1 MKKEEIVNKIT
12 DFLNNI
18 EDIDCYMFMICG
30 LIDEN
35 IKLEK
40 DTEIAEM
47 EGFVRTG
54 YLLVKD
60 IEECNSTP

>member
-1 MKKEEIVNKIT
+1 
-12 DFLNNI
+12 
-18 EDIDCYMFMICG
+18 MFMIRG

-40 DTEIAEM
+40 ETEIAQMKE
-47 EGFVRTG
+47 FVNSF

-60 IEECNSTP
+60 IEEFNNTLRYI

>member
-40 DTEIAEM
+40 EIEIAQMKE
-47 EGFVRTG
+47 FVNSF

-60 IEECNSTP
+60 IEEFNNTP

>member
-12 DFLNNI
+12 DFLNNV
-18 EDIDCYMFMICG
+18 EDIEWYMYMICG

-40 DTEIAEM
+40 DTEIAQMKE
-47 EGFVRTG
+47 FVNSF

-60 IEECNSTP
+60 IEEFNNTP